1 MVENRPASTNRA
13 ARDLGRR
20 LRPAIVAIDGPA
32 ASGKSTVGYL
42 LAQLLDY
49 LFFDTGVMYRA
60 VTWAA
65 LDRGV
70 TIGDEASVSRLAR
83 EVDIDLAAPHAEQND
98 GRHCTVLLD
107 GIDITWKVRKPEVDR
122 HVSSVSAYPEVR
134 AALTVQQ
141 RRIAR
146 RYGSGEADRPGV
158 IMVGRDIGTVV
169 VPDAPIKIYMDA
181 SAEERAR
188 RRHRELAARGK
199 PVEYAMVLA
208 DIQHRDAVD
217 SQRDVAPLRAAND
230 AVIVD
235 TTTLTPDEVAA
246 RVVGLIGERVT
257 GDR

>member
-1 MVENRPASTNRA
+1 MVENRPASTNDA
-13 ARDLGRR
+13 ACDLGRR

-42 LAQLLDY
+42 LAAQLDY

-65 LDRGV
+65 LDRSV
-70 TIGDEASVSRLAR
+70 AIGDEDSVSRLAR
-83 EVDIDLAAPHAEQND
+83 EVNIDLAAPHAEQDD
-98 GRHCTVLLD
+98 GRHCTVWLD

-122 HVSSVSAYPEVR
+122 QVSSVSAYPEVR

-141 RRIAR
+141 RRIAG

-188 RRHRELAARGK
+188 RRHRELTARGK
-199 PVEYAMVLA
+199 PVEYAIVLA
-208 DIQHRDAVD
+208 DIRRRDAVD
-217 SQRDVAPLRAAND
+217 SQRDVAPLRAAED
-230 AVIVD
+230 AVVLD
-235 TTTLTPDEVAA
+235 TTALTPEEVAA
-246 RVVGLIGERVT
+246 RVVGLIGEKAT
-257 GDR
+257 GA